1 MENTFLTITQNP
13 EVIRE
18 KIEKYNYI
26 KFENFYLYF
35 KK

>member
-18 KIEKYNYI
+18 KIDKYNYI
-26 KFENFYLYF
+26 KSENFCLHF
-35 KK
+35 